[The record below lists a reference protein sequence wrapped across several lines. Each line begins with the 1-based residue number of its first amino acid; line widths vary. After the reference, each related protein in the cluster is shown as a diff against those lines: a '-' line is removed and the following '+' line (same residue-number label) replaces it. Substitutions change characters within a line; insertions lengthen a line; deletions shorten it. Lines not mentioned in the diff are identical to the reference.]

1 MDVLMPPRANANLLS
16 ALLLLALASCVSVD
30 KVRFES
36 VEIGMSKDQVR
47 EILGQPSSTYQ
58 RETDASGRMLRLE
71 RWQYGDTLSTLATG
85 AVFSRH
91 PDRHVWV
98 VYFDADDQVLD
109 VSEPDWSPE
118 PPSTVPSAIP
128 PRNQ

>member
-98 VYFDADDQVLD
+98 V
-109 VSEPDWSPE
+109 
-118 PPSTVPSAIP
+118 
-128 PRNQ
+128 

>member
-1 MDVLMPPRANANLLS
+1 MPPRANANLLS

-30 KVRFES
+30 QVRFES

>member
-1 MDVLMPPRANANLLS
+1 MASPAKFILLTTLLVLTLG
-16 ALLLLALASCVSVD
+16 SCVSVD
-30 KVRFES
+30 KGRFDA

-47 EILGQPSSTYQ
+47 ETLGQPSSTYQ
-58 RETDASGRMLRLE
+58 RQSDASGRVLRLE

-98 VYFDADDQVLD
+98 VYFDVNDQVSN
-109 VSEPDWSPE
+109 VSEPDWTPD
-118 PPSTVPSAIP
+118 PPSSVPSAIP

>member
-1 MDVLMPPRANANLLS
+1 MDVLMPPRANASLLS
-16 ALLLLALASCVSVD
+16 ALLLLTLTSCVSVD

-36 VEIGMSKDQVR
+36 VEIGMSKGQVR
-47 EILGQPSSTYQ
+47 EILGEPSSTYQ

>member
-1 MDVLMPPRANANLLS
+1 MPPRANASLLS
-16 ALLLLALASCVSVD
+16 ALLLLTLTSCVSVD

-36 VEIGMSKDQVR
+36 VEIGMSKGQVR
-47 EILGQPSSTYQ
+47 EILGEPSSTYQ

>member
-1 MDVLMPPRANANLLS
+1 MPPRANASLLS
-16 ALLLLALASCVSVD
+16 ALLLLTLTSCVSVD

-47 EILGQPSSTYQ
+47 EILGPPSSTYQ

>member
-1 MDVLMPPRANANLLS
+1 MPPRANASLLS
-16 ALLLLALASCVSVD
+16 ALLLLTLTSCVSVD

-36 VEIGMSKDQVR
+36 VEIGMSKGQVR
-47 EILGQPSSTYQ
+47 EILGEPSSTYQ
-58 RETDASGRMLRLE
+58 RESDASGRVLRLE
-71 RWQYGDTLSTLATG
+71 RWQYGDTLSSLATG

-109 VSEPDWSPE
+109 VSEPDWSPD

>member
-1 MDVLMPPRANANLLS
+1 MPPRANASLLS
-16 ALLLLALASCVSVD
+16 ALLLLTLTSCVSVD

-36 VEIGMSKDQVR
+36 VEIGMSKGQVR
-47 EILGQPSSTYQ
+47 EILGEPSSTYQ
-58 RETDASGRMLRLE
+58 READASGRVLRLE
-71 RWQYGDTLSTLATG
+71 RWQYGDTLSSLATG

-109 VSEPDWSPE
+109 VSEPDWSPD